1 MMKKI
6 PPRGR
11 HFWKMFLPYFLIL
24 LVTSLFSCAL
34 IFNSLRTGGEQ
45 LERVERESDTR
56 VLTQQLDARFQ
67 TMYAACQ
74 RMSSL
79 RWVWRV
85 VADQLPDAL
94 EVKKIVSEFPYYSDG
109 STAYDS
115 VCIAFPEQQII
126 VNRWGLFSY
135 EDFYR
140 FAEDIPQSIRDSIDA
155 PSSLGTVQAEPVRI
169 QGASY
174 LWILQTMNTGMKP
187 RIQIVF
193 LVNIA
198 RLRQSIERTL
208 PGGVA
213 AIDILD
219 ANGNVVVSAASGAAV
234 QESAE
239 VSALISG
246 WRYRLYYPKA
256 PRVLSSGE
264 LIVFLLPFL
273 AALLFGP
280 FISYGLTS
288 FSYQPVR
295 KLLKKL
301 PGGASDD
308 YRGEEYAVIERYMED
323 MSRDNCAMKQK
334 LSEYRSYTVNGLLQ
348 QLLAGYFETDDP
360 RRHFS
365 ECGLDYAASTAFA
378 VLLIP
383 VDAMDSGAA
392 LRRNLAVMLF
402 VEQLLK
408 KTPLDSRLLLMP
420 QDGIAVILS
429 DNQGRLNEA
438 LLQDVVSYI
447 ETECE
452 RADGDLPTVCSG
464 TVETGF
470 VGVSL
475 SYQHAKETAR
485 QRLFAE
491 SSVRENAFG
500 PTYYYPTDWQ
510 IQLINN
516 LKMAKLEPAQKI
528 VGELKIENE
537 RMQVSADGMAALL
550 YALRDTVCRVAGEM
564 GMGDWKER
572 TEAQLGGEL
581 EDEAPFS
588 WEWIDAACRVLC
600 ARSTYQ
606 AGTTDLGLHM
616 VQYVDAHYMES
627 AMSLKEVA
635 ARFDTSVTTVSHL
648 FKSAAGLNFSNYLLR
663 LRMEQAK
670 RLMEKEKI
678 GLQKLSEAVGYDN
691 KESFKRAFTRYEGI
705 SPYEYRCKLN
715 GEKVSELEE

>member
-1 MMKKI
+1 
-6 PPRGR
+6 
-11 HFWKMFLPYFLIL
+11 
-24 LVTSLFSCAL
+24 
-34 IFNSLRTGGEQ
+34 
-45 LERVERESDTR
+45 
-56 VLTQQLDARFQ
+56 
-67 TMYAACQ
+67 
-74 RMSSL
+74 
-79 RWVWRV
+79 
-85 VADQLPDAL
+85 
-94 EVKKIVSEFPYYSDG
+94 
-109 STAYDS
+109 
-115 VCIAFPEQQII
+115 
-126 VNRWGLFSY
+126 
-135 EDFYR
+135 
-140 FAEDIPQSIRDSIDA
+140 
-155 PSSLGTVQAEPVRI
+155 
-169 QGASY
+169 
-174 LWILQTMNTGMKP
+174 
-187 RIQIVF
+187 
-193 LVNIA
+193 
-198 RLRQSIERTL
+198 
-208 PGGVA
+208 
-213 AIDILD
+213 
-219 ANGNVVVSAASGAAV
+219 
-234 QESAE
+234 
-239 VSALISG
+239 
-246 WRYRLYYPKA
+246 
-256 PRVLSSGE
+256 
-264 LIVFLLPFL
+264 
-273 AALLFGP
+273 
-280 FISYGLTS
+280 
-288 FSYQPVR
+288 
-295 KLLKKL
+295 
-301 PGGASDD
+301 
-308 YRGEEYAVIERYMED
+308 MED

-678 GLQKLSEAVGYDN
+678 GLQNLSEAVGYDN